1 MFEEPKN
8 PVRMTASTT
17 ITPWLEGLSPRHKIS
32 TSTAQVADS
41 IGLKDAASIIQN
53 CIDTAISQ
61 ATLKIYRRV
70 YVMFV
75 WIFWIS
81 VYVMIPLSSLEYSS
95 VIPKDV
101 NFIMSSVTVLCPNA
115 RRCPVKVTP
124 GMLMRQVLE
133 EACLRHGFEADEYQ
147 LQNQKRHVDLA
158 LPFRLSGLP
167 NNATLE
173 MVQAAKVALDSKV
186 TIALQLPSGSRLE
199 EEFPVSST
207 LFEVLQRFSQSGGE
221 DLTVCGD
228 SLAPSCSYMN
238 RQYTGPLELQR
249 TTLASIGIL
258 SGKCL
263 IRYQRIALSK
273 EQLDEIAARIAS
285 ESAHKEA
292 MLAAYAEKKA
302 ENEAREKLE
311 AARLARFEEELRL
324 EKERKSAEAAT
335 EEPMETDN
343 QPAQSTAPVFSRD
356 LLGSPPRNNSGWS
369 FDAPVFSTA
378 PVSQHAREDRL
389 STLNR
394 LLHQVDTSLSSP
406 NPETDR
412 ITNILAERG
421 RIPLSRIAV
430 EASRIEQENEAAA
443 TVAAVAAGPV
453 APCERRAV
461 IFQRQSDGQ
470 AENEL
475 SDEFFEVRVDDLKVR
490 QKELREEVKLTTQR
504 ALVPSKYIKQKNR
517 ERKLAAYPHTVIR
530 LPLGNE
536 KVVQLQ
542 FLSAEPVSRLFEW
555 IRNTTSRNAQ
565 FTLSLV
571 NLKIKES
578 DTENFVDADLAP
590 KSTVLVKFK
599 DSSSFESHL
608 QKDALKECSQD
619 EANRM
624 SSEWLS
630 HNTVFKPYT
639 AVVEEDERTTKRPAS
654 TMPGASS
661 DIAPPPQKATA
672 APRWLKKK

>member
-1 MFEEPKN
+1 
-8 PVRMTASTT
+8 
-17 ITPWLEGLSPRHKIS
+17 
-32 TSTAQVADS
+32 
-41 IGLKDAASIIQN
+41 
-53 CIDTAISQ
+53 
-61 ATLKIYRRV
+61 
-70 YVMFV
+70 
-75 WIFWIS
+75 
-81 VYVMIPLSSLEYSS
+81 
-95 VIPKDV
+95 
-101 NFIMSSVTVLCPNA
+101 MSSVTVLCPNA

-394 LLHQVDTSLSSP
+394 LLHQ
-406 NPETDR
+406 
-412 ITNILAERG
+412 
-421 RIPLSRIAV
+421 
-430 EASRIEQENEAAA
+430 ENEAAA

-590 KSTVLVKFK
+590 KSTVL
-599 DSSSFESHL
+599 
-608 QKDALKECSQD
+608 D